1 MNEDYKIKNIDNT
14 EENIEIPK
22 DLYNFLLSN
31 LDKVSSLYEE
41 IGSLKESIGYFKG
54 QFELINSSQL
64 KLSSDKSTK
73 YEVQDKVVVDDEK
86 LEDVIEKDDVLF
98 VNTTSDINVPEQSEI
113 IDTKKE
119 ELKVKDKNQ
128 QINSSLRKTGFWI
141 FLVSSLTMFL
151 NLWIR
156 NFVILQNELFNLIG
170 IYSPI
175 AFGGIITVLRPK
187 GPGLFGW
194 LILLGTTTAF
204 ILNYFEIIVIKF
216 FKNITNLLI

>member
-54 QFELINSSQL
+54 KFELINSSQL

-86 LEDVIEKDDVLF
+86 L
-98 VNTTSDINVPEQSEI
+98 
-113 IDTKKE
+113 
-119 ELKVKDKNQ
+119 
-128 QINSSLRKTGFWI
+128 W
-141 FLVSSLTMFL
+141 
-151 NLWIR
+151 
-156 NFVILQNELFNLIG
+156 
-170 IYSPI
+170 
-175 AFGGIITVLRPK
+175 
-187 GPGLFGW
+187 
-194 LILLGTTTAF
+194 
-204 ILNYFEIIVIKF
+204 
-216 FKNITNLLI
+216 

>member
-22 DLYNFLLSN
+22 DFYNFLLSN

-41 IGSLKESIGYFKG
+41 IGSLKESNGYFKG
-54 QFELINSSQL
+54 KFELINSSQL

-73 YEVQDKVVVDDEK
+73 YEVQDQVVVDDEK

-170 IYSPI
+170 I
-175 AFGGIITVLRPK
+175 ITVLRPK

-204 ILNYFEIIVIKF
+204 ILNYFEIIVIF
-216 FKNITNLLI
+216 

>member
-22 DLYNFLLSN
+22 DFYNFLLSN

-41 IGSLKESIGYFKG
+41 IGLLKESNGYFKG
-54 QFELINSSQL
+54 KFELINSSQL

-98 VNTTSDINVPEQSEI
+98 VNTTPDINVPEQSEI

-204 ILNYFEIIVIKF
+204 ILNYFEIIVIF
-216 FKNITNLLI
+216 

>member
-1 MNEDYKIKNIDNT
+1 MNEDHNTQNFVKN

-22 DLYNFLLSN
+22 EFYNFLLTN

-41 IGSLKESIGYFKG
+41 IGSLKETVGYFKG
-54 QFELINSSQL
+54 KFELINSNQL
-64 KLSSDKSTK
+64 KLSNDKNRN
-73 YEVQDKVVVDDEK
+73 YEVQNTTIFDEK
-86 LEDVIEKDDVLF
+86 NPKDEIKQNDVLF
-98 VNTTSDINVPEQSEI
+98 IDNDDEINMPEQTEI
-113 IDTKKE
+113 IDTKKD
-119 ELKVKDKNQ
+119 ELKIKEKNQ

-170 IYSPI
+170 IYTPI
-175 AFGGIITVLRPK
+175 ALGGIITVLRPK

-204 ILNYFEIIVIKF
+204 ILNYFEII
-216 FKNITNLLI
+216 LIF